1 LPFRQVGADIRT
13 ENIQVGLAHARAN
26 QEVHDRT
33 KLSGLLSVP
42 RYADTLEAEEEDN
55 NVHYK
60 TKSDQ
65 LSWNIKAMFKKQ
77 AEMAEVSRLILLVER
92 RSLFVGAMGLG
103 TFRRRD
109 TISLCCASLHTDTI
123 QTSMF
128 VKARLRI
135 ARTG

>member
-1 LPFRQVGADIRT
+1 MDDALI
-13 ENIQVGLAHARAN
+13 L
-26 QEVHDRT
+26 
-33 KLSGLLSVP
+33 
-42 RYADTLEAEEEDN
+42 
-55 NVHYK
+55 HY
-60 TKSDQ
+60 KSDQ
-65 LSWNIKAMFKKQ
+65 LSRNIKAMFKKQ

-109 TISLCCASLHTDTI
+109 TISLCRASLHADTI
-123 QTSMF
+123 QTFMF